1 MSEQSPLRGDPLWLR
16 LTRLINDE
24 IHRVVEER
32 LQPFVTGRKLDL
44 SRREGIVGF
53 LPPSRGG
60 SGNNV
65 GLKDHDHSGMASG
78 NARQLTQ
85 ANTHQSADTDGAASS
100 LHHTLGASATQAA
113 PGNHGHA
120 LANLTDVALTS
131 PASAQVLTYDGAL
144 AKWKNAAGGAGHTIQ
159 DHTTSLAQRGLL
171 NFTGV
176 GVSATDN
183 ASTSATDVTV
193 PGVTAS
199 APITVSGGAG
209 AAQTVGINPATS
221 AAAGSMSAADKSKL
235 DGYPSSFGAGLRLAL
250 NWAATTD
257 LQNGATFPANTWT
270 NLAPAQSF
278 TIQNAN
284 SLALLWCDGMALF
297 KATTSV
303 EVECGLR
310 VSIDSTSYMVAG
322 GYASPGYF
330 ANVLTGTS
338 PLAVTGLA
346 AGSHTVTVQLYPY
359 SDAYVYCRAAT
370 QPNFESLRIVVLER
384 LP

>member
-144 AKWKNAAGGAGHTIQ
+144 AKWKNAANGHTIQ

-209 AAQTVGINPATS
+209 VAQTVGINPATS

-235 DGYPSSFGAGLRLAL
+235 DGYPSSFGAGFRVAL
-250 NWAATTD
+250 NWGATTD

-270 NLAPAQSF
+270 TLAPAQSF
-278 TIQNAN
+278 TVQNAN
-284 SLALLWCDGMALF
+284 SLALLWCAGMAIF
-297 KATTSV
+297 RATNSA
-303 EVECGLR
+303 EIGGGLGLA
-310 VSIDSTSYMVAG
+310 IDSTLYVVG
-322 GYASPGYF
+322 GAHSQSFY
-330 ANVLTGTS
+330 ANVLAGVG
-338 PLAVTGLA
+338 PLAIAGLA
-346 AGSHTVTVQLYPY
+346 AGQHTVSVQLYP
-359 SDAYVYCRAAT
+359 SLDAYVYCRAAT